1 MSTKPNGQ
9 QPLKNEEQN
18 GVIVGAKAPG
28 FDTNLTSQVI
38 GATGPKANPRLAS
51 ILPNLTRHLHD
62 FMRESAIT
70 SEELMA
76 AFDLVG
82 FIQVH
87 ADSAQDL
94 TGFS

>member
-1 MSTKPNGQ
+1 MSTQLNGD
-9 QPLKNEEQN
+9 QPLKDGEQN
-18 GVIVGAKAPG
+18 GVTGGMKAPG

-51 ILPNLTRHLHD
+51 VLPNLIRHLHD

-70 SEELMA
+70 SEELMS

-82 FIQVH
+82 SIKVH
-87 ADSAQDL
+87 TDSAHEL
-94 TGFS
+94 IVSS